1 MPDENRLF
9 IYLMCFWLAYN
20 RVACTKRTKCL
31 LPLLPSNLHSFDA
44 VNRLR
49 QQNAKIKAR
58 TTTTNNET
66 SWKLKIM
73 MRNIWNWYHTRNVR
87 NQQNKNKNCGHTQKV
102 YAKNVVCACD
112 FIYLIWSS
120 VLKKKC
126 CLHSV
131 FQVATHFSPIV
142 AGLGIWNMCISLK
155 LVDLFAVSVA
165 KTFVS
170 IPQLLPA
177 IFRIIILH
185 NEFLDSKSDTWRI
198 FYRPFFLT
206 PTCWLRVL
214 MCECFFCVNSMI

>member
-1 MPDENRLF
+1 MLF
-9 IYLMCFWLAYN
+9 A
-20 RVACTKRTKCL
+20 RVI
-31 LPLLPSNLHSFDA
+31 SY
-44 VNRLR
+44 
-49 QQNAKIKAR
+49 
-58 TTTTNNET
+58 
-66 SWKLKIM
+66 
-73 MRNIWNWYHTRNVR
+73 IWFGR
-87 NQQNKNKNCGHTQKV
+87 
-102 YAKNVVCACD
+102 VC
-112 FIYLIWSS
+112 W
-120 VLKKKC
+120 KKKC

-131 FQVATHFSPIV
+131 FQVATHFSSIV

-206 PTCWLRVL
+206 PMCWLRVL
-214 MCECFFCVNSMI
+214 MCECFFAWILWFSDRDFVEMISVACSVSSVVPMTCLHSHFWSQVHFGGIVSLFSAKI